1 MQVVSIIRLV
11 VMVHFEDK
19 NISAYQYAECISARY
34 NNIIKPLSYLGI
46 DHFGYMK
53 IFKNGSYLGLNDNI
67 DYMQKYL
74 SIIKNTGVFFGTDWR
89 CLNQTKYTMVPTSID
104 GFSKKKDPIMHLAYD
119 FNIWNIF
126 CIYKFDSVDFAEV
139 FCFATGKDKQ
149 IDSKFYLDNILLLE
163 QFIKYFKQQAAD
175 LIDTTDQ
182 RKLAYFEERFNFDAG
197 CTIEKHKIH
206 AFLDKISVGDFY
218 LLGRGGDKVALS
230 KQELKCIK
238 FMSFGN
244 SMKETAK
251 ILNLS
256 PRTVE
261 SYLNNIKLKTG
272 YYYKSQ
278 LIKSFLDSHN
288 IILDA

>member
-1 MQVVSIIRLV
+1 MQLVSIIRLV
-11 VMVHFEDK
+11 VMGHFEDK
-19 NISAYQYAECISARY
+19 NISAYQYAKAIYARY
-34 NNIIKPLSYLGI
+34 TDIVKPLSYLGI

-53 IFKNGSYLGLNDNI
+53 IFKNGSYLALNDDLN
-67 DYMQKYL
+67 YMRAYF
-74 SIIKNTGVFFGTDWR
+74 STIKNQGEFFKTEL
-89 CLNQTKYTMVPTSID
+89 CPIAELKYTMVPTVID
-104 GFSKKKDPIMHLAYD
+104 EFSRKQDPIMHLAYD

-126 CIYKFDSVDFAEV
+126 CIYRCDATDFAEV
-139 FCFATGKDKQ
+139 FCFATGKDRQ

-175 LIDTTDQ
+175 LIDTTDK
-182 RKLAYFEERFNFDAG
+182 RKLAYFDERFNFDAG

-206 AFLDKISVGDFY
+206 EFLDKISVGDVC
-218 LLGRGGDKVALS
+218 LLGRSGDKIALS
-230 KQELKCIK
+230 KQESKCIK
-238 FMSFGN
+238 FISLGN

-261 SYLNNIKLKTG
+261 SYLNNVKFKTG

-288 IILDA
+288 IVLDA